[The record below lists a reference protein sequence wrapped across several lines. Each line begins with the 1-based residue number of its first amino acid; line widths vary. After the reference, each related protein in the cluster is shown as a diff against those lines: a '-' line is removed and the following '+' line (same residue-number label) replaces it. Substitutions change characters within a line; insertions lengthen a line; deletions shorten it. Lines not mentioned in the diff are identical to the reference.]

1 MYQPTTRI
9 HPSDQ
14 IHEATDFV
22 DATHR
27 YEVAIAHEVGIVGD
41 DDGFWERERRNAE
54 EARRIYGE
62 AANDADAVRRL
73 RAAGLDTFAD
83 ALASDDWSILAF

>member
-1 MYQPTTRI
+1 MDQPTTRI

-14 IHEATDFV
+14 IHEATDFG
-22 DATHR
+22 DAIQR
-27 YEVAIAHEVGIVGD
+27 YEAAIAYEVGIVGD

-54 EARRIYGE
+54 ETRRIYGE
-62 AANDADAVRRL
+62 AADGADAVRRL
-73 RAAGLDTFAD
+73 RAADLDTFAD